1 MGMGNTKKKDR
12 PGTRILD
19 ALAISRDFSIL
30 MLSLAV
36 VSLGFG
42 ILSPIMPKFAEQN
55 LNMDAAQLGTTYSLF
70 ALSFALGMIPA
81 GYLADRVGRKPVI
94 IAGTLT
100 FALTTYALV
109 LISTSWQFAILR
121 VLEGLGAALVTPAAF
136 ALTIDLVPENKRGV
150 AMGAEATA
158 QLLGGFG
165 GPAV

>member
-1 MGMGNTKKKDR
+1 MEETKRKGR
-12 PGTRILD
+12 PGASILD

-42 ILSPIMPKFAEQN
+42 ILTPIMPDFALQN
-55 LNMDAAQLGTTYSLF
+55 LNMDAAQLGTTYALF

-100 FALTTYALV
+100 FALTTH
-109 LISTSWQFAILR
+109 S
-121 VLEGLGAALVTPAAF
+121 P
-136 ALTIDLVPENKRGV
+136 
-150 AMGAEATA
+150 
-158 QLLGGFG
+158 
-165 GPAV
+165 